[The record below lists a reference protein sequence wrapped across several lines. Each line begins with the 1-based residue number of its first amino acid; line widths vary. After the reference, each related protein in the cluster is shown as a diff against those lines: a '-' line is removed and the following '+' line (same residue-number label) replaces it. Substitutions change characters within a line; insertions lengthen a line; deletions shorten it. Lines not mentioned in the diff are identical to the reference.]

1 MFDESISITANTSKI
16 KSKRYFYYGIKRLF
30 DIIVS
35 GLAILI
41 LSPMFLLISILIKI
55 DSKGPAI
62 LKQTRIGNNGKAI
75 TIYKFRSMI
84 DHAEEVLEELMQ
96 NDPAIY
102 EEYTNNKKLKN
113 DPRVTRVGKL
123 IRKTSI
129 DELPQLL
136 NIFNGDMTFV
146 GPRPYLPREKNDMGG
161 YYSHIIK
168 MTPGLTGLWQVNG
181 RSDCGFKDRLKFDC
195 KYYRIRSLKIDLK
208 IMLRTFSVVLSK
220 KGAK

>member
-62 LKQTRIGNNGKAI
+62 LKQTRIGKNGKAI

-181 RSDCGFKDRLKFDC
+181 RS
-195 KYYRIRSLKIDLK
+195 LKID
-208 IMLRTFSVVLSK
+208 
-220 KGAK
+220 

>member
-55 DSKGPAI
+55 DSNGPAI
-62 LKQTRIGNNGKAI
+62 LKQTRIGKNGKAI

-181 RSDCGFKDRLKFDC
+181 CSDCGFKDRLKFDC